1 MKHRHAWQVLSW
13 RCAWALDQ
21 LRPAHLVV
29 AGLFGLWASSII
41 AIDYPLLRETRQ
53 MAMQLASISEP
64 AQERTATAKTQPPNV
79 AKEFAAAL
87 PKFDAYPDQLRALN
101 TLADKN
107 GVVIARVDYRYEPLK
122 ALPIKRLAM
131 RMHIEGQDL
140 QQRRFLQAM
149 LNAFPNLSIARLAYT
164 KSADGSPK
172 IDQMLEIHLYYQ
184 LKVAP

>member
-1 MKHRHAWQVLSW
+1 MTHRHAWQVLSW
-13 RCAWALDQ
+13 RCAWAVDQ

-29 AGLFGLWASSII
+29 AGLFALWTSLTI
-41 AIDYPLLRETRQ
+41 AIDYPLLAETRQ
-53 MAMQLASISEP
+53 MTMQLASIPEP
-64 AQERTATAKTQPPNV
+64 AQERPTAAKSQPSNV

-87 PKFDAYPDQLRALN
+87 PKLDAYPDQLRELN

-107 GVVIARVDYRYEPLK
+107 GVVVARVDYRYEPLK
-122 ALPIKRLAM
+122 ALPINRLVM
-131 RMHIEGQDL
+131 RMDIKGENL

-164 KSADGSPK
+164 KRTDGSLK

-184 LKVAP
+184 VPVAP